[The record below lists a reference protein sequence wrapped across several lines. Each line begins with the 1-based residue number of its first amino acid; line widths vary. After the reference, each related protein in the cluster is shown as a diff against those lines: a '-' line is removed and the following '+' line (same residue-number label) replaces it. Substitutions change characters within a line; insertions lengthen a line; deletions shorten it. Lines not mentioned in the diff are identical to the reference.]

1 MIDNFEFS
9 DTKQVRKTL
18 IITSFAGICFKA
30 LVKNSTGHIE
40 FFGFKIPVQDASVIP
55 YFVGGIIIFE
65 IIALIIRY
73 SDESARKKYANYLKY
88 IQDNNMSEINRKS
101 YDDYVPQI
109 LKPNY
114 SKNEI
119 IKRSVFFFRY
129 YYTTI
134 IRNWNINNHILFLI
148 MMTKNYT
155 FR

>member
-40 FFGFKIPVQDASVIP
+40 FLGFKIPVQDASIIP
-55 YFVGGIIIFE
+55 YLVGGMIIFE

-73 SDESARKKYANYLKY
+73 SDESAREKYRKYLKY
-88 IQDNNMSEINRKS
+88 IEDNNMSEINLRYNDKH
-101 YDDYVPQI
+101 VPQS

-114 SKNEI
+114 TKNEI
-119 IKRSVFFFRY
+119 IRQSVFFLD
-129 YYTTI
+129 
-134 IRNWNINNHILFLI
+134 ILFPLI
-148 MMTKNYT
+148 LGIGALVKI
-155 FR
+155 FFL